1 MKVTFLFT
9 LDKAILDIFTEIN
22 INRKKNLLLLKDDY
36 CEEVLEMTNLYE
48 AGTFQKERRNF
59 YSTSNLIK
67 TFLFSPV

>member
-48 AGTFQKERRNF
+48 AGTFQKER
-59 YSTSNLIK
+59 
-67 TFLFSPV
+67 